1 MGATTAAA
9 LGTLQ
14 SPNAASS
21 RHVAVVGGGI
31 AGLTLAWALAR
42 CGQRVSLFDAATLPN
57 PRGSSFDDGRIIRH
71 VYGPLEGYAA
81 MMPAAHRAWAALF
94 SDTGAGAG
102 ADRLVPTRALYVLR
116 EEGPWQAA
124 ASRALARAGLPM
136 TVFEDPARAD
146 VPMLNRDGVL
156 RVVEVAGS
164 GILRARAILDD
175 LLTLLPRLG
184 VTLRGETRVAAV
196 NADSGT
202 LRLDD
207 GTMVSADAVIVAAG
221 TEAGH
226 LLPDAT
232 REAGLRASV
241 QTLAYLAPPA
251 CLAAAW
257 AEGPMLLC
265 RLPGHPAGGVY
276 VLPPRHGAPLK
287 IGDYDTGT
295 DASEQDHATL
305 RADRAAALL
314 DAGAR
319 ALAGFGDYRILGM
332 RHCAYTM
339 APGDRFVVRRA
350 GSRTW
355 LLSACSGHGF
365 KLAPLIALGL
375 TAALTGRLDDH
386 ALSVWAAGREEEMAD
401 A

>member
-1 MGATTAAA
+1 MDGGTAAA
-9 LGTLQ
+9 LATLGAR
-14 SPNAASS
+14 AAGAQ
-21 RHVAVVGGGI
+21 RHVAIIGGGI
-31 AGLTLAWALAR
+31 GGLTLAWALAR

-81 MMPAAHRAWAALF
+81 MMPAAHQAWAALF
-94 SDTGAGAG
+94 ADTG

-116 EEGPWQAA
+116 EEGPWQEAA
-124 ASRALARAGLPM
+124 TRALTRAGLPM
-136 TVFEDPARAD
+136 TVLDVPALAD
-146 VPMLNRDGVL
+146 VPMLNHAGVL

-175 LLTLLPRLG
+175 LLALLPRLG
-184 VTLRGETRVAAV
+184 VTLRGGARVAAV
-196 NADSGT
+196 DADAGT

-207 GTMVSADAVIVAAG
+207 GTIVSADAVIVAAG
-221 TEAGH
+221 TQSGR

-241 QTLAYLAPPA
+241 QTLAYLAPPLS
-251 CLAAAW
+251 LAEAW
-257 AEGPMLLC
+257 AAGPMLLC

-276 VLPPRHGAPLK
+276 VLPPRHGAALK

-295 DASEQDHATL
+295 DASEQDHCAL

-319 ALAGFGDYRILGM
+319 AISGFGDYRVLRM

-350 GSRTW
+350 GARAW
-355 LLSACSGHGF
+355 LVSACSGHGF
-365 KLAPLIALGL
+365 KLAPLVALGL
-375 TAALTGRLDDH
+375 AAAITGRLDHH
-386 ALSVWAAGREEEMAD
+386 ALSIWAAGRAGEMAD

>member
-1 MGATTAAA
+1 MQPGTAAA
-9 LGTLQ
+9 LEALGAR
-14 SPNAASS
+14 SSGAS
-21 RHVAVVGGGI
+21 RHVVIIGGGI

-42 CGQRVSLFDAATLPN
+42 AGQRVSLFDAAPLPN

-94 SDTGAGAG
+94 SDTGV
-102 ADRLVPTRALYVLR
+102 DRLVPARALYVLR

-124 ASRALARAGLPM
+124 AARALAAAGLPM
-136 TVFEDPARAD
+136 TILDEAALAA
-146 VPMLNRDGVL
+146 VPMLNREGIL
-156 RVVEVAGS
+156 RVVEVGGS
-164 GILRARAILDD
+164 GILRAGAILDD
-175 LLTLLPRLG
+175 LLALLPRLG
-184 VTLRGETRVAAV
+184 VVLRGETRVAAI
-196 NADSGT
+196 DGETGT
-202 LRLDD
+202 IRLVD
-207 GTMVSADAVIVAAG
+207 GTAVSADVIVVAAG
-221 TEAGH
+221 TEAGQ
-226 LLPDAT
+226 LLPDAARAT
-232 REAGLRASV
+232 GLRASV

-251 CLAAAW
+251 ARAPSW

-265 RLPGHPAGGVY
+265 RLPGHAAGGVY
-276 VLPPRHGAPLK
+276 ILPPREGAPLK

-295 DASEQDHATL
+295 DAEPEQDHAAL

-319 ALAGFGDYRILGM
+319 AIAGFGDYRILRM

-339 APGDRFVVRRA
+339 APGDRFVVHRA
-350 GSRTW
+350 GQRAW

-375 TAALTGRLDDH
+375 AAAILGRLDDC
-386 ALSVWAAGREEEMAD
+386 ALSTWAAGREAEVDD